1 MKGTPGPSGSGW
13 EVRRRGGGRAGGRW
27 VAGVTRRACRYGSGQ
42 GPVHAVIPVARPVPS
57 GPLRRLRE
65 GVRAPQPDSGP
76 APASP
81 PGVAA
86 RGPGGRD
93 SPVGGLE
100 MGARVR
106 AAGRVV
112 TEGGGRIVRRGA
124 WSPAGAVFQRGERPT
139 MGDGGLGA
147 AESVSH
153 VTRNSPVGGLGFGG
167 FNGGFNGTEKWPRTG
182 PEGAFD
188 GAGGD
193 SERD

>member
-81 PGVAA
+81 SGVAA
-86 RGPGGRD
+86 WGPGGRD

-100 MGARVR
+100 MGAGVR
-106 AAGRVV
+106 AAGWVV
-112 TEGGGRIVRRGA
+112 TEGGAHCASGGVVPSGGGL
-124 WSPAGAVFQRGERPT
+124 PAGRAPNHG
-139 MGDGGLGA
+139 
-147 AESVSH
+147 
-153 VTRNSPVGGLGFGG
+153 
-167 FNGGFNGTEKWPRTG
+167 
-182 PEGAFD
+182 
-188 GAGGD
+188 
-193 SERD
+193 